1 MWELACW
8 RWGFAECS
16 IACRQAPTEV
26 GHEGV
31 AKPCSGGYIGARSVN
46 REGYTVEIVCLDL
59 EGVLVPEI
67 WINFA
72 ERTGIEALR
81 ATTRDIPDYDVL
93 MKQRLRIL
101 DEHGYGLPDIQAVID
116 EMGPLDGAREFVD
129 WLREHFQVIILSDTF
144 YEFAK
149 PLMRQLGWPTLLC
162 HKLEVNEEGRITD
175 YKLRQKDPK
184 RMSVM
189 ALHGLEYR
197 VIAAGDSYND
207 TTMLAEADAG
217 ILFHAPDNVINEFPQ
232 FPAVQTFDDLKK
244 EIVKASV
251 RDIPL

>member
-1 MWELACW
+1 MV
-8 RWGFAECS
+8 RG
-16 IACRQAPTEV
+16 R
-26 GHEGV
+26 
-31 AKPCSGGYIGARSVN
+31 GYIGAARSGRGLHDSFINQRFGGV
-46 REGYTVEIVCLDL
+46 VEIVCLDL

-116 EMGPLDGAREFVD
+116 EMGPMDGAREFVD
-129 WLREHFQVIILSDTF
+129 WLRERFQVVILSDTF
-144 YEFAK
+144 YEFAQ

-175 YKLRQKDPK
+175 YILRQKDPK
-184 RMSVM
+184 RMAVKAFHS
-189 ALHGLEYR
+189 LTYR

-217 ILFHAPDNVINEFPQ
+217 ILFHAPQNVIDEFPQ
-232 FPAVQTFDDLKK
+232 FPAVHTYEELKQEILKNSLRDL
-244 EIVKASV
+244 S
-251 RDIPL
+251 L

>member
-1 MWELACW
+1 MV
-8 RWGFAECS
+8 RG
-16 IACRQAPTEV
+16 R
-26 GHEGV
+26 
-31 AKPCSGGYIGARSVN
+31 GYIGAARSGRGLHDSFINQRFGGV
-46 REGYTVEIVCLDL
+46 VEIVCLDL

-116 EMGPLDGAREFVD
+116 EMGPMDGAREFVD
-129 WLREHFQVIILSDTF
+129 WLRERFQVVILSDTF
-144 YEFAK
+144 YEFAQ

-162 HKLEVNEEGRITD
+162 HKLEVNEKGRITD
-175 YKLRQKDPK
+175 YILRQKDPK
-184 RMSVM
+184 RMAVKAFHS
-189 ALHGLEYR
+189 LTYR

-217 ILFHAPDNVINEFPQ
+217 ILFHAPQNVIDEFPQ
-232 FPAVQTFDDLKK
+232 FPAVHTYEDLKQ
-244 EIVKASV
+244 EILKNSL
-251 RDIPL
+251 RDLSL